1 MEKETQVVEGGCL
14 ERGALFFGG
23 KVMIKN
29 NYFAVVADDR
39 NWFYA
44 TLRITEINSYNRQ
57 AIDCHQITE
66 KVMKGIIEGS
76 GISIS

>member
-1 MEKETQVVEGGCL
+1 
-14 ERGALFFGG
+14 
-23 KVMIKN
+23 MIKN